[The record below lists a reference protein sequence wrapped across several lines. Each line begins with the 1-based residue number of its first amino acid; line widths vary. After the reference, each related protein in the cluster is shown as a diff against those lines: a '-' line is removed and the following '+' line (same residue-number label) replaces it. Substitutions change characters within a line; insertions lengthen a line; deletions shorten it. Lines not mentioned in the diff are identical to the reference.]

1 MRSFRRSHRGFSHV
15 LVTVAFAAIP
25 AAAVAAVT
33 CKTGSQPNRDRFEN
47 AAPGGSSGPGAGRA
61 NGGCTY
67 DGVVA
72 PCIGSAATGASG
84 WGPPTFDDEFN
95 SPGIDTSKW
104 VVEGPRQPN
113 NPQEYACYSPGS
125 VSVSG
130 GYLHLALQDTSC
142 SVGGGNYQ
150 YTGAQI
156 STSGLF
162 SQTYGYYEARIYSP
176 GSNGTIYNWGGF
188 WLTGDNWPA
197 SGEID
202 VFEGFHG
209 AAGWHFMYPN
219 GSTPIWQGG
228 FQQGQDYTGWHI
240 YAVDW
245 EPGYIRYYYDGK
257 LVGTITRGIVSSPM
271 RLLLTYS
278 TGPLNNVGGPVSV
291 PQTMKVDYVRAW
303 KKN

>member
-1 MRSFRRSHRGFSHV
+1 
-15 LVTVAFAAIP
+15 VTG
-25 AAAVAAVT
+25 
-33 CKTGSQPNRDRFEN
+33 KTGSQPNQDWSEN
-47 AAPGGSSGPGAGRA
+47 AAPGGNSAPSAGSA
-61 NGGCTY
+61 NAGCSY

-72 PCIGSAATGASG
+72 PCIGSTATGASG
-84 WGPPTFDDEFN
+84 WGSPTFDDEFN
-95 SPGIDTSKW
+95 GSSIDTSKW
-104 VVEGPRQPN
+104 IVEGLRQPN

-142 SVGGGNYQ
+142 SVGGSNYQ

-156 STSGLF
+156 RTRGLF
-162 SQTYGYYEARIYSP
+162 SQTYGYYESRIYSP

-188 WLTGDNWPA
+188 WLTGANWPA
-197 SGEID
+197 GGEID
-202 VFEGFHG
+202 VFESFHG

-219 GSTPIWQGG
+219 GSTPVWQGG

-257 LVGTITRGIVSSPM
+257 LVGTSTRGILRSPM
-271 RLLLTYS
+271 HLLLTYS

-303 KKN
+303 TKN